1 MIKSLIVIDDLL
13 DEPLELRQV
22 ALGMNYPEPKEPTT
36 YPGRNSETP
45 LLADRF
51 DALISEIVG
60 EPLVRARGVANGHFR
75 IALDGDKGTA
85 NVHIDIAHWT
95 TVLYLTLPENCP
107 HGTLGGT
114 HLYRHK
120 PTGTD
125 RAPYD
130 EQELSAMGFA
140 SPGEF
145 MDRVLNADTNDP
157 DKWEDLC
164 TIPIRFNRL
173 VLFRPQQYH
182 SAGLGF
188 GTSIENG
195 RLVYVNS
202 YNNVDMRHM

>member
-1 MIKSLIVIDDLL
+1 MMKSLIVIDDLL
-13 DEPLELRQV
+13 DQPLELRKV
-22 ALGMNYPEPKEPTT
+22 ALGMNYPETKDPTT

-45 LLADRF
+45 LLADSF

-60 EPLVRARGVANGHFR
+60 EPLVRAPGVVSGHFR
-75 IALDGDKGTA
+75 IALEGDKGSA

-95 TVLYLTLPENCP
+95 TVLYLTLPEHCP
-107 HGTLGGT
+107 HGTSGGT

-120 PTGTD
+120 PTGSD

-140 SPGEF
+140 SPQEF
-145 MDRVLNADTNDP
+145 MDCVLNVDTNDP
-157 DKWEDLC
+157 EKWEELC
-164 TIPIRFNRL
+164 TVPIRFNRL

-182 SAGLGF
+182 AAGHGF
-188 GTSIENG
+188 GTSKENG

-202 YNNVDMRHM
+202 YNHVDMRRM